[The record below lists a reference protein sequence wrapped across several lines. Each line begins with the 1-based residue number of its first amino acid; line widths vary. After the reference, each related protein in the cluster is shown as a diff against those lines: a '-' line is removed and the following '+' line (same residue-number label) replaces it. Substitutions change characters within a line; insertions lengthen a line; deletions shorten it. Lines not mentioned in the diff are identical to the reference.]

1 MLEELIPVLMLGIVL
16 LIDFCELRV
25 EFILCRLWSGTWS

>member
-1 MLEELIPVLMLGIVL
+1 MLEGFVPAVMLGVVL
-16 LIDFCELRV
+16 LIDFSELRV